1 MNAIPYPRALDVTTL
16 APHRL
21 RIRWNTGETLHVDL
35 ATKLSGLACL
45 AHVLEPAAFAK
56 ARAGENGLTIYWDD
70 QAELGAD
77 NVYAWSR
84 EQLGEASH
92 EMFNAWMLHNGLSLT
107 AAAEA
112 LGLSR
117 RMVAYYRTG
126 AKPIP
131 RVAWL
136 ACIGWE
142 TQRRHHAASRKAA

>member
-1 MNAIPYPRALDVTTL
+1 MKTIPYPRALDVTAL

-21 RIRWNTGETLHVDL
+21 RIRWNTGETLDVDL
-35 ATKLSGLACL
+35 AAKLFGLACL
-45 AHVLEPAAFAK
+45 AHILEPVAFAK

-92 EMFNAWMLHNGLSLT
+92 EMFDGWMHRNGLSLT

-126 AKPIP
+126 TKPIP
-131 RVAWL
+131 RVVWL
-136 ACIGWE
+136 ACAGWE
-142 TQRRHHAASRKAA
+142 AQHRRHTPNRKAA

>member
-1 MNAIPYPRALDVTTL
+1 MKNIPHPRALDVTAL
-16 APHRL
+16 EPHRL
-21 RIRWNTGETLHVDL
+21 RIRWNTGETLDVDL
-35 ATKLSGLACL
+35 STKLSGLACL
-45 AHVLEPAAFAK
+45 AHILEPDAFAK

-92 EMFNAWMLHNGLSLT
+92 EMFDGWMHRNGLSLT
-107 AAAEA
+107 AAADA

-126 AKPIP
+126 TKPIP
-131 RVAWL
+131 RVVWL
-136 ACIGWE
+136 ACAGWE
-142 TQRRHHAASRKAA
+142 AQHRRHTPNRKAA